1 MIRQKGSEVN
11 ILKPG
16 LMKNKKMPII
26 NTSNEIIFY
35 GREDSI
41 MRIEAY
47 SQVNSIYKADTVK
60 KSKDMKR
67 AGVSDQVVIS
77 SAGKDYQAAKAA
89 IAKQPDIRTDLTES
103 IKSRIDSGAYQV
115 SGNDFANKV
124 LEKYQ
129 SMMLYNE

>member
-1 MIRQKGSEVN
+1 
-11 ILKPG
+11 
-16 LMKNKKMPII
+16 
-26 NTSNEIIFY
+26 
-35 GREDSI
+35 

-47 SQVNSIYKADTVK
+47 SQVNSIDKADTVK
-60 KSKDMKR
+60 KSKETKR

-103 IKSRIDSGAYQV
+103 IKSRVDNGSYQV